1 MEDVVFALALN
12 TGEKFVVVDGPF
24 ATRYDALSFKTDLQE
39 VVKLSTENFNKAM
52 QWGK

>member
-24 ATRYDALSFKTDLQE
+24 CSKWDALEWKTPEQE
-39 VVKLSTENFNKAM
+39 ILKMSRENFEKAL
-52 QWGK
+52 QW